1 MHSDLYPRGRRRS
14 AKVLS
19 LRGRPPILSP
29 VKTWLLPWLGPGA
42 CGAYTPFGEPTP
54 ERIGSRPVTI
64 AAREGEQLQRS
75 TDAGSSSAVGSA
87 AHTAHARCL
96 CIDMCGTV
104 QVVVARTHGSRYTSS
119 GTPVP
124 PPPVQQQSNAAQR
137 GSAQAGGAASVGS
150 QRRRTS
156 WYTFGVLM
164 VPLLPVYP

>member
-124 PPPVQQQSNAAQR
+124 PPPDQRNVSITSETCRTSGNA
-137 GSAQAGGAASVGS
+137 GLPESAVSVGA
-150 QRRRTS
+150 
-156 WYTFGVLM
+156 
-164 VPLLPVYP
+164 PVGIRSES